1 MKGINDMHYYGIN
14 FNDFVDSIYST
25 TVAKQIKH
33 LLFEVLASDK
43 ELTKQIDNAN
53 QYFDAHDMDVNV
65 KTAKINDQII
75 LLIDKPFDTVDTNDE
90 QVEAA
95 TKVLQ
100 LTIFNIAWYAYLQQ
114 YGDENIANNDHTKLT
129 EKEDRYLAAL
139 TNVLHVNFDQLKL
152 VKIYNFK

>member
-1 MKGINDMHYYGIN
+1 MKYYGVN
-14 FNDFVDSIYST
+14 LNTFVKAIYST
-25 TVAKQIKH
+25 PVAKQIKH
-33 LLFEVLASDK
+33 LLSNVLSSNN
-43 ELTKQIDNAN
+43 ELAKQIDNAN
-53 QYFDAHDMDVNV
+53 QYFHEHDMNV
-65 KTAKINDQII
+65 TVETTKINDQII

-100 LTIFNIAWYAYLQQ
+100 LTIFNIAWHAYLQQ

-139 TNVLHVNFDQLKL
+139 TNILQVNFDQLNL
-152 VKIYNFK
+152 VTIYSLN

>member
-1 MKGINDMHYYGIN
+1 MQYYGIN
-14 FNDFVDSIYST
+14 FNTFVDSIYST

-33 LLFEVLASDK
+33 LLSNVLASDN

-53 QYFDAHDMDVNV
+53 KYFDDHNMNVYV
-65 KTAKINDQII
+65 KTAKIHDQII
-75 LLIDKPFDTVDTNDE
+75 LLIDKPVNTTTIDAE
-90 QVEAA
+90 QIETA

-139 TNVLHVNFDQLKL
+139 TNVLQVTFDYIKPI
-152 VKIYNFK
+152 KIYNLN

>member
-1 MKGINDMHYYGIN
+1 MQYYGIN
-14 FNDFVDSIYST
+14 FNTFVDSIYST

-33 LLFEVLASDK
+33 LLSNVLASDN

-53 QYFDAHDMDVNV
+53 KYFDDHNMNVYV
-65 KTAKINDQII
+65 KTAKIHDQII
-75 LLIDKPFDTVDTNDE
+75 LLIDKPVNTTTIDAE
-90 QVEAA
+90 QIETA

-139 TNVLHVNFDQLKL
+139 TNILQVTFDYIKPI
-152 VKIYNFK
+152 KIYNLN

>member
-1 MKGINDMHYYGIN
+1 MQYYGIN
-14 FNDFVDSIYST
+14 FNTFVDSIYST

-33 LLFEVLASDK
+33 LLSNVLASDN

-53 QYFDAHDMDVNV
+53 KYFDDHNMNVYV
-65 KTAKINDQII
+65 KTAKIHDQII
-75 LLIDKPFDTVDTNDE
+75 LLIDKPVNTTTIDAE
-90 QVEAA
+90 QIETA

-139 TNVLHVNFDQLKL
+139 TNILQVTFDHIKPI
-152 VKIYNFK
+152 KIYNLN

>member
-1 MKGINDMHYYGIN
+1 MQYYGVN
-14 FNDFVDSIYST
+14 FSQFVNAIYST
-25 TVAKQIKH
+25 PVAKQIKH
-33 LLFEVLASDK
+33 LLSEVLASDK
-43 ELTKQIDNAN
+43 ELAKQIDNAN
-53 QYFDAHDMDVNV
+53 HYFNKHDVNV
-65 KTAKINDQII
+65 KIKTAKINDQII
-75 LLIDKPFDTVDTNDE
+75 LLIDKPVDTVDTNAE

-139 TNVLHVNFDQLKL
+139 TNILQVNFDQLNL
-152 VKIYNFK
+152 VKIYSLN

>member
-1 MKGINDMHYYGIN
+1 MQYYGVN
-14 FNDFVDSIYST
+14 LNTFVNAIYST
-25 TVAKQIKH
+25 PVAKQIKH
-33 LLFEVLASDK
+33 LLSEVLASDK
-43 ELTKQIDNAN
+43 ELAKQIDNAN
-53 QYFDAHDMDVNV
+53 QYFDAHDMNVNV

-75 LLIDKPFDTVDTNDE
+75 LLIDKPFDTVDTNAE

-100 LTIFNIAWYAYLQQ
+100 LTIFNIAWHAYLQQ

-139 TNVLHVNFDQLKL
+139 TNILQVNFDQLNL
-152 VKIYNFK
+152 VKIYNLK

>member
-1 MKGINDMHYYGIN
+1 MQYYGIN
-14 FNDFVDSIYST
+14 FNEFVNAIYST

-33 LLFEVLASDK
+33 LLSNVLASDN

-53 QYFDAHDMDVNV
+53 KYFDDHNMNVNV
-65 KTAKINDQII
+65 KTTKINDQII
-75 LLIDKPFDTVDTNDE
+75 LLIDKPVNTTTIDDE
-90 QVEAA
+90 QVEAV

-114 YGDENIANNDHTKLT
+114 YGEENTANDDHIKLT

-139 TNVLHVNFDQLKL
+139 TNILQVTFDYIKPI
-152 VKIYNFK
+152 KIYNLN

>member
-1 MKGINDMHYYGIN
+1 MQYYGIN
-14 FNDFVDSIYST
+14 FNEFVDSIYST

-33 LLFEVLASDK
+33 LLSNVLSSDK

-53 QYFDAHDMDVNV
+53 QYFNEHDMNVNV
-65 KTAKINDQII
+65 KTTKINDQII
-75 LLIDKPFDTVDTNDE
+75 LLIDKPVNTATVDDK

-139 TNVLHVNFDQLKL
+139 TNVLQVNFDQLKL
-152 VKIYNFK
+152 VKIYNLK

>member
-1 MKGINDMHYYGIN
+1 MQYYGIN
-14 FNDFVDSIYST
+14 LNTFVDSIYST

-33 LLFEVLASDK
+33 LLSNVLSSDK

-53 QYFDAHDMDVNV
+53 KYFDEHDMNVYV
-65 KTAKINDQII
+65 KTTKINDQII
-75 LLIDKPFDTVDTNDE
+75 LLIDKSVNTATVDDK

-114 YGDENIANNDHTKLT
+114 YGEEKTANDDHIKLT

-139 TNVLHVNFDQLKL
+139 TNILQVTFDYIKPVKLYSLK
-152 VKIYNFK
+152 